1 MLHVSIHTHTHTH
14 TRSIQQPPIGQSNN
28 HMKFQKSNNATKSE
42 QQTSRLRGHCQHE
55 QNTKAITSGVLVQSF
70 VLQMPLPSKYFPKTG
85 RHLVKVHVCDRSN
98 FQLSCASEIRVYIY
112 AHVCV
117 CSCVYVLLL
126 TVSVAVYVSE
136 TYFI

>member
-1 MLHVSIHTHTHTH
+1 MFRHTH
-14 TRSIQQPPIGQSNN
+14 TRSIQQANIGRLNN
-28 HMKFQKSNNATKSE
+28 HMKLQKSNNTTKSE

-55 QNTKAITSGVLVQSF
+55 QNTKVITSGLLVQSF

-85 RHLVKVHVCDRSN
+85 RHLVKVHVCDPSN
-98 FQLSCASEIRVYIY
+98 FQLLCESDIRVYIY

-117 CSCVYVLLL
+117 CSCVYVLVL
-126 TVSVAVYVSE
+126 TVSVAVFVSE